1 MLALT
6 AYYCFID
13 RTGPL
18 APYICAGKLIPRLI
32 DLWLDLDLVFTHGLT
47 TDGLLTMMDSDN
59 ELEDDDVEIDKY
71 FIIFYYKCAYNC

>member
-1 MLALT
+1 MCVLFYIYIRVYIYT
-6 AYYCFID
+6 TNRFID

-18 APYICAGKLIPRLI
+18 APYIHARKLIPQLI

-59 ELEDDDVEIDKY
+59 DDNDAEMDE
-71 FIIFYYKCAYNC
+71 